1 MKALNKFFYALLALA
16 TVGMVACSKDSTYQ
30 PGPAELEGC
39 YDVYFPSAAD
49 LEEQGPLGEVSLDP
63 SEKTVFT
70 YTAYRNNVEGTITVP
85 VDIISNTGDLF
96 TVTPIEFAEGKDV
109 TTFTVTL
116 ADTAEIGV
124 PYTFSLAVN
133 DPQYTKQYESSNAN
147 AISVT
152 VTRVKWIDVGTCVYT
167 EDLALGWYNLP
178 YSPVLNVKM
187 QVRADSIDEKAFLA
201 ALAGTGSDAGLAG
214 LYRMVNPYAE
224 WAATPVGGVTFYDA
238 NIIINAQNP
247 TQVWIPLQEIGISV
261 NDGEGEGPLSIY
273 SYAGYYLDNGKEP
286 YLEDYGFI
294 KNGILQFPVDR
305 LLGCPGGSKTGSN
318 TYYANRNGGWTIN
331 LAPALNKYTLEL
343 PERNDDADFTF
354 TEVALP
360 EEAMFFSESQ
370 CDYWYPVLE
379 KGKVA
384 VTTDDVDRDFVAQY
398 GTLYRLPSLYA
409 EEFPIYF
416 AAKDNGTVTLPE
428 VYAEQYTGL
437 VQNGYDVMMAIDAA
451 ASTFNPETGELSL
464 KAEFYTYQ
472 STAEKTYLIS
482 YGTYSEVISTQ
493 MPDFQVIPNADPKAD
508 FTFSALF
515 TDTLKS
521 SYLDENREGISLEE
535 GVCND
540 YFKGMQFEELYG
552 TLFRIPS
559 MYQSGYDIY
568 FVADAEGK
576 VSVLPGYEL
585 QATGVSTYGVPTYIK
600 IMKGTMAKNG
610 VTLTVAIYNAEGEAL
625 MPNACTEQLHTYNW
639 LEYGSGSYQ
648 SAMFEDPSNC
658 VLEHAEDTNLYRIL
672 NFWGEE
678 GYHLTFT
685 WDQDTNYCD
694 FLGANNTGF
703 IYPQAGA
710 YVYTF
715 DARTYY
721 QVYQGQDYTWEILE
735 ANEFIRPHF
744 DPAKNQFVFEF
755 RLMLPDIEAGF
766 NGWFVETF
774 TLDGAVSAPEWVQ
787 VATGGY
793 SGAFWT
799 DQNGNPYV
807 CQGVKM
813 LNNKGTNEYRLIDW
827 CEMGDSSLKLN
838 FTMNPEN
845 GKIDVVGMNDSGVPS
860 STFGAPFTEN
870 AYFVDVRNLLEW
882 DKGEKLTWEDVAAA
896 FNGADLQSYFDPQTQ
911 TIHFYGMYIF
921 PENEMLLSKNIM
933 HETYT
938 IDSEATPAGTT
949 AVLRKV
955 ASETIAIVKANRV
968 AKTTRMSGKLNG
980 ASMSKVS
987 IPNHNVEAPRSI
999 KTATPE
1005 KKLKSNIELC
1015 EKLN

>member
-147 AISVT
+147 AISVI

-178 YSPVLNVKM
+178 YSSVLNVKM
-187 QVRADSIDEKAFLA
+187 QVRADSIDEKAFQA

-261 NDGEGEGPLSIY
+261 NDGKGEGPLSIY
-273 SYAGYYLDNGKEP
+273 SYAGYYLDNGREP

-343 PERNDDADFTF
+343 PEGNDDADFTF

-416 AAKDNGTVTLPE
+416 AAMDNGTVTLPE

-472 STAEKTYLIS
+472 STADKEYLIS
-482 YGTYSEVISTQ
+482 YGTFSEVISTQ
-493 MPDFQVIPNADPKAD
+493 LPDFQVVPNADPKVD
-508 FTFSALF
+508 FTFNSLF

-521 SYLDENREGISLEE
+521 SYLDENREGVALEK
-535 GVCND
+535 GVCDD
-540 YFKGMQFEELYG
+540 YFKSMQFEELFG
-552 TLFRIPS
+552 TLYRIPS

-639 LEYGSGSYQ
+639 IETATGTYV
-648 SAMFEDPSNC
+648 PSLFKWSTEG
-658 VLEHAEDTNLYRIL
+658 VVMEHAEDTDIYRL
-672 NFWGEE
+672 VDFWGAE
-678 GYHLTFT
+678 GYNLNFT
-685 WDQDTNYCD
+685 WDQATNKCEIQG
-694 FLGANNTGF
+694 LVNTGMYYDTDF
-703 IYPQAGA
+703 MYILDGKTFYALFKGVDLSWAEVEAEGLPQ
-710 YVYTF
+710 
-715 DARTYY
+715 
-721 QVYQGQDYTWEILE
+721 
-735 ANEFIRPHF
+735 PSF
-744 DPAKNQFVFEF
+744 DPATNTFTFSGIYYIPEIGKAYACT
-755 RLMLPDIEAGF
+755 D
-766 NGWFVETF
+766 TF
-774 TLDGAVSAPEWVQ
+774 TLDGAVSAPEWVE

-793 SGAFWT
+793 TGFWT

-845 GKIDVVGMNDSGVPS
+845 GKIDVVGMNDSGVS
-860 STFGAPFTEN
+860 ASTFGAPFTEN

-882 DKGEKLTWEDVAAA
+882 SEGEKFTWEDVAAN

-938 IDSEATPAGTT
+938 IDSEAAPAGTT

-980 ASMSKVS
+980 VSMGKVS
-987 IPNHNVEAPRSI
+987 IPNHNVEATRSI
-999 KTATPE
+999 KTATPV
-1005 KKLKSNIELC
+1005 KKSKSNIELC

>member
-85 VDIISNTGDLF
+85 VDITSNTGDLF

-152 VTRVKWIDVGTCVYT
+152 VTRVKWIDVGMCVHT
-167 EDLALGWYNLP
+167 EDLLNGWYGLGLP
-178 YSPVLNVKM
+178 PFEVKM
-187 QVRADSIDEKAFLA
+187 QVRADSIDEKAFQA

-214 LYRMVNPYAE
+214 IYRMVNPYAF
-224 WAATPVGGVTFYDA
+224 WTGKIAGLDIYDA
-238 NIIINAQNP
+238 NVIINAESHD
-247 TQVWIPLQEIGISV
+247 QVWIPLQEVGASISGGAV
-261 NDGEGEGPLSIY
+261 MIWSTTGYDIENDKDPILAEF
-273 SYAGYYLDNGKEP
+273 GY
-286 YLEDYGFI
+286 I
-294 KNGILQFPVDR
+294 KNGVLQFPVDC
-305 LLGCPGGSKTGSN
+305 LLGCPGGSYAGTN
-318 TYYANRNGGWTIN
+318 TYYANRNGGWTIT
-331 LAPALNKYTLEL
+331 LAPALGKYTLVL
-343 PERNDDADFTF
+343 PEGNDDADFTF
-354 TEVALP
+354 TEVALS
-360 EEAMFFSESQ
+360 EEAIFFSESQ
-370 CDYWYPVLE
+370 CDYWFPVLE

-451 ASTFNPETGELSL
+451 ASTFNPETGELAL
-464 KAEFYTYQ
+464 KAEFYSYQTAGTDTY
-472 STAEKTYLIS
+472 KIS

-493 MPDFQVIPNADPKAD
+493 MPDFQVIPNADPKSD

-521 SYLDENREGISLEE
+521 SYLDENREGVSLEK
-535 GVCND
+535 GVCDD
-540 YFKGMQFEELYG
+540 YFKSMQFEELFG
-552 TLFRIPS
+552 TLYRIPS

-639 LEYGSGSYQ
+639 IETATGTYTPSL
-648 SAMFEDPSNC
+648 FEWSTEG
-658 VLEHAEDTNLYRIL
+658 VVMEHAEDTDIYRL
-672 NFWGEE
+672 VDFWGVE
-678 GYHLTFT
+678 GYNLNFT
-685 WDQDTNYCD
+685 WDQATNKCEIQG
-694 FLGANNTGF
+694 LVNTGMYYDTDF
-703 IYPQAGA
+703 MYILDGKTFFALFQGLDLSWAEVEAEGLPQ
-710 YVYTF
+710 
-715 DARTYY
+715 
-721 QVYQGQDYTWEILE
+721 
-735 ANEFIRPHF
+735 PSF
-744 DPAKNQFVFEF
+744 DPATN
-755 RLMLPDIEAGF
+755 
-766 NGWFVETF
+766 TF
-774 TLDGAVSAPEWVQ
+774 TFSGIYYIPELGKAYQCTDTYTLDGAVSAPEWVE

-793 SGAFWT
+793 TGFWT

-827 CEMGDSSLKLN
+827 REMGDSSLKLN

-845 GKIDVVGMNDSGVPS
+845 GKIDVVGMNDSGVPA

-882 DKGEKLTWEDVAAA
+882 SEGEKFTWEDVAAN

-921 PENEMLLSKNIM
+921 PENEMMLSNNIM

-968 AKTTRMSGKLNG
+968 VKTTRMSGKLNG
-980 ASMSKVS
+980 VSMGKVS
-987 IPNHNVEAPRSI
+987 IPNHNVEATRSI

-1005 KKLKSNIELC
+1005 KKSKSNIELC

>member
-85 VDIISNTGDLF
+85 VDITSNTGDLF

-109 TTFTVTL
+109 TTFIVTL

-152 VTRVKWIDVGTCVYT
+152 VTRVKWIDVGMCVHT
-167 EDLALGWYNLP
+167 EDLLNGWYGLGLP
-178 YSPVLNVKM
+178 PFEVKM
-187 QVRADSIDEKAFLA
+187 QVRADSIDEKAFQA

-214 LYRMVNPYAE
+214 IYRMVNPYSV
-224 WAATPVGGVTFYDA
+224 WTGKIGGLDIYDA
-238 NIIINAQNP
+238 NVIINAESYD
-247 TQVWIPLQEIGISV
+247 QVWIPLQEVGASINGGAVMIWSTTGYDIE
-261 NDGEGEGPLSIY
+261 ND
-273 SYAGYYLDNGKEP
+273 KEP
-286 YLEDYGFI
+286 ILAEFGYI
-294 KNGILQFPVDR
+294 KNGVLQFPVDC
-305 LLGCPGGSKTGSN
+305 LLGCPGNTYAGTN
-318 TYYANRNGGWTIN
+318 TYYANRNGGWTIT
-331 LAPALNKYTLEL
+331 LAPALGKYTLVL
-343 PERNDDADFTF
+343 PEGNDDADFTF
-354 TEVALP
+354 TEVALS
-360 EEAMFFSESQ
+360 EEALFFSESQ
-370 CDYWYPVLE
+370 CDYWFPVLE

-437 VQNGYDVMMAIDAA
+437 VQNGYDVMMAIDPA

-472 STAEKTYLIS
+472 STADKTYLIS

-493 MPDFQVIPNADPKAD
+493 MPDFQVIPNADPKSD

-521 SYLDENREGISLEE
+521 SYLDENREGVSLEK
-535 GVCND
+535 GVCDD
-540 YFKGMQFEELYG
+540 YFKSMQFEELFG
-552 TLFRIPS
+552 TLYRIPS

-610 VTLTVAIYNAEGEAL
+610 VTLTVVIYNAEGEAL

-658 VLEHAEDTNLYRIL
+658 VIEHAEDTNLYRIL

-721 QVYQGQDYTWEILE
+721 QVYNGMDYTWEFLE

-755 RLMLPDIEAGF
+755 KLMLPDIDAGF
-766 NGWFVETF
+766 NGWYVETF
-774 TLDGAVSAPEWVQ
+774 TLDGAVSAPEWVE

-793 SGAFWT
+793 TGFWT

-845 GKIDVVGMNDSGVPS
+845 GKIDVVGMNDSGVPA

-882 DKGEKLTWEDVAAA
+882 SEGEKFTWEDVAAN

-987 IPNHNVEAPRSI
+987 IPNHNVEATRSI

-1005 KKLKSNIELC
+1005 KKSKSNIELC

>member
-152 VTRVKWIDVGTCVYT
+152 VTRVKWIDVGMCVHT
-167 EDLALGWYNLP
+167 EDLLNGWYTSLGLP
-178 YSPVLNVKM
+178 PFEVKM
-187 QVRADSIDEKAFLA
+187 QVRADSIDEKAFQA

-214 LYRMVNPYAE
+214 IYRMVNPYSV
-224 WAATPVGGVTFYDA
+224 WTGKIGGMDIYDA
-238 NIIINAQNP
+238 NVIIHAESHD
-247 TQVWIPLQEIGISV
+247 QVWIPLQEVGASINGGAVTIWSTTGYDIE
-261 NDGEGEGPLSIY
+261 ND
-273 SYAGYYLDNGKEP
+273 KEP
-286 YLEDYGFI
+286 ILAEFGFI
-294 KNGILQFPVDR
+294 KNGVLQFPVDC
-305 LLGCPGGSKTGSN
+305 LLGCPGN
-318 TYYANRNGGWTIN
+318 TYAGKNTYLANRNGGWTIT
-331 LAPALNKYTLEL
+331 LAPALGKYTLVL
-343 PERNDDADFTF
+343 PEGNDDADFTF

-535 GVCND
+535 GVCDD
-540 YFKGMQFEELYG
+540 YFKSMQFEELFG

-576 VSVLPGYEL
+576 VSALPGYEL

-694 FLGANNTGF
+694 FLGMNNTGF

-710 YVYTF
+710 YVYVS

-721 QVYQGQDYTWEILE
+721 QLYQGQDYTWEILE
-735 ANEFIRPHF
+735 ANDFIRPHF

-755 RLMLPDIEAGF
+755 KLLMPDIDAGF

-774 TLDGAVSAPEWVQ
+774 TLDGAVSAPEWVE

-793 SGAFWT
+793 TCALFE
-799 DQNGNPYV
+799 DQNGNPYT

-813 LNNKGTNEYRLIDW
+813 LNNKGTNEYRLVDW
-827 CEMGDSSLKLN
+827 LEMDDPSLMLN
-838 FTMNPEN
+838 FKMNPEN
-845 GKIDVVGMNDSGVPS
+845 GKIDIVGMNDTGIPDKA
-860 STFGAPFTEN
+860 FGGQTDETAKV
-870 AYFVDVRNLLEW
+870 VDVRNAYQALT
-882 DKGEKLTWEDVAAA
+882 GRNLTWDDVAAVHE
-896 FNGADLQSYFDPQTQ
+896 GADMQSYFDPQSGTF
-911 TIHFYGMYIF
+911 IFIVAYYF
-921 PENEMLLSKNIM
+921 PELGTLLGDSFFR
-933 HETYT
+933 ETYVL
-938 IDSEATPAGTT
+938 DSNAAPATASAP
-949 AVLRKV
+949 VLRKI
-955 ASETIAIVKANRV
+955 ASEPIAFAKLGDLTKKSSVK
-968 AKTTRMSGKLNG
+968 KMSGKLNG

-1005 KKLKSNIELC
+1005 KKSKSNIELC

>member
-152 VTRVKWIDVGTCVYT
+152 VTRVKWIDVGMCIHT
-167 EDLALGWYNLP
+167 EDLLNGWYGLGLP
-178 YSPVLNVKM
+178 PFEVKM
-187 QVRADSIDEKAFLA
+187 QVRADSIDEKAFQA

-214 LYRMVNPYAE
+214 IYRMVNPYAF
-224 WAATPVGGVTFYDA
+224 WTGKIGGLEIYDA
-238 NIIINAQNP
+238 NVIIHAESHD
-247 TQVWIPLQEIGISV
+247 QVWIPLQEVGASV
-261 NDGEGEGPLSIY
+261 NGGAVTIWSMTGADIENDKDPILAEF
-273 SYAGYYLDNGKEP
+273 
-286 YLEDYGFI
+286 GFI
-294 KNGILQFPVDR
+294 KNGVLQFPVDC
-305 LLGCPGGSKTGSN
+305 LLGCPGGQYAGAN
-318 TYYANRNGGWTIN
+318 NYYANRNGGWTIT
-331 LAPALNKYTLEL
+331 LAPALGKYTLVL
-343 PERNDDADFTF
+343 PEGNDDADFTF
-354 TEVALP
+354 TEVALS
-360 EEAMFFSESQ
+360 EEALFFSESQ
-370 CDYWYPVLE
+370 CDYWFPVLE

-384 VTTDDVDRDFVAQY
+384 VTTDDVDREFVAQY

-437 VQNGYDVMMAIDAA
+437 VQNGYDVMMAIDPA

-472 STAEKTYLIS
+472 STADNEYLIS
-482 YGTYSEVISTQ
+482 YGTFSEVISTQ
-493 MPDFQVIPNADPKAD
+493 LPDFQVVPNADPKVD
-508 FTFSALF
+508 FTFNSLF

-521 SYLDENREGISLEE
+521 SYLDENREGVSLEK
-535 GVCND
+535 GVCDD
-540 YFKGMQFEELYG
+540 YFKSMQFEELFG
-552 TLFRIPS
+552 TLYRIPS

-639 LEYGSGSYQ
+639 IETATGTYL
-648 SAMFEDPSNC
+648 PSLFDWSTEG
-658 VLEHAEDTNLYRIL
+658 VVMEHAEDTDIYRL
-672 NFWGEE
+672 VDFWGAE
-678 GYHLTFT
+678 GYNLNFT
-685 WDQDTNYCD
+685 WDQATNKCEIQG
-694 FLGANNTGF
+694 LVNTGMYYDTDF
-703 IYPQAGA
+703 MYILDGKTFYALFQGVDLSWAEVEAEGLPQ
-710 YVYTF
+710 
-715 DARTYY
+715 
-721 QVYQGQDYTWEILE
+721 
-735 ANEFIRPHF
+735 PSF
-744 DPAKNQFVFEF
+744 DPATN
-755 RLMLPDIEAGF
+755 
-766 NGWFVETF
+766 TF
-774 TLDGAVSAPEWVQ
+774 TFSGIYYIPELGKAYKCTDTYTLDGAVSAPEWVE

-793 SGAFWT
+793 TGFWT

-845 GKIDVVGMNDSGVPS
+845 GKIDVVGMNDSGVPA

-882 DKGEKLTWEDVAAA
+882 SEGEKFTWEAVAAA

-921 PENEMLLSKNIM
+921 PENEMMLSKNIM

-949 AVLRKV
+949 SVLRKV

-968 AKTTRMSGKLNG
+968 VKTTRMSGKLNG
-980 ASMSKVS
+980 VSMGKVS
-987 IPNHNVEAPRSI
+987 IPNHNVEATRSI
-999 KTATPE
+999 KTTTPE
-1005 KKLKSNIELC
+1005 KKSKSNIELC

>member
-96 TVTPIEFAEGKDV
+96 TVTPIEFADGKDV

-152 VTRVKWIDVGTCVYT
+152 VTRVKWIDVGMCVHT
-167 EDLALGWYNLP
+167 EDLLNGWYGLGLP
-178 YSPVLNVKM
+178 PFEVKM
-187 QVRADSIDEKAFLA
+187 QVRADSIDEKAFQA
-201 ALAGTGSDAGLAG
+201 ALAGTGSDEGLAG
-214 LYRMVNPYAE
+214 IYRMVNPYAF
-224 WAATPVGGVTFYDA
+224 WTGKIGGLDIYDA
-238 NIIINAQNP
+238 NVIINAESHN
-247 TQVWIPLQEIGISV
+247 QVWIPLQEVGASINGGAVMIWSSTGYDIE
-261 NDGEGEGPLSIY
+261 NDKDPILAEF
-273 SYAGYYLDNGKEP
+273 
-286 YLEDYGFI
+286 GFI
-294 KNGILQFPVDR
+294 KNGVLQFPVDC
-305 LLGCPGGSKTGSN
+305 LLGCPGNTYVGTN
-318 TYYANRNGGWTIN
+318 TYYANRNGGWTIT
-331 LAPALNKYTLEL
+331 LAPALGKYTLEL
-343 PERNDDADFTF
+343 PEGNNDADFTF
-354 TEVALP
+354 TEVALS

-370 CDYWYPVLE
+370 CDYWYPTLE

-472 STAEKTYLIS
+472 ATADNEYLIS

-493 MPDFQVIPNADPKAD
+493 MPDFQVIPNADPKSD

-521 SYLDENREGISLEE
+521 SYLDENREGVSLEK
-535 GVCND
+535 GVCDD
-540 YFKGMQFEELYG
+540 YFKSMQFEELFG
-552 TLFRIPS
+552 TLYRIPS
-559 MYQSGYDIY
+559 MYHSGYDIY

-639 LEYGSGSYQ
+639 IETATGTYT
-648 SAMFEDPSNC
+648 PSLFNWETTG
-658 VLEHAEDTNLYRIL
+658 VVMEHAEDTDIYRL
-672 NFWGEE
+672 VDFWGAE
-678 GYHLTFT
+678 GYNLNFT
-685 WDQDTNYCD
+685 WDQATNKCEIQG
-694 FLGANNTGF
+694 LVNTGMYYDTDF
-703 IYPQAGA
+703 MYICDGKTFFALFQGRDLSWAEVEAEGLPQ
-710 YVYTF
+710 
-715 DARTYY
+715 
-721 QVYQGQDYTWEILE
+721 
-735 ANEFIRPHF
+735 PSF
-744 DPAKNQFVFEF
+744 DPATN
-755 RLMLPDIEAGF
+755 
-766 NGWFVETF
+766 TF
-774 TLDGAVSAPEWVQ
+774 TFSGIYYIPEINKAYGCTDTYVLDGAVSAPEWVQ

-793 SGAFWT
+793 SGFWT

-845 GKIDVVGMNDSGVPS
+845 GKIDVVGMNDSGVPA

-882 DKGEKLTWEDVAAA
+882 SEGEPFTWEAVSAY

-921 PENEMLLSKNIM
+921 PENEMSFSQNIM

-938 IDSEATPAGTT
+938 IDTEATPSGTT
-949 AVLRKV
+949 SVLRKV

-980 ASMSKVS
+980 VSLGKVS

-999 KTATPE
+999 KTAAPV
-1005 KKLKSNIELC
+1005 KKSKSNIELC